1 MREHIAA
8 LFKQVYPCAIMP
20 TWVSQSPQ
28 CEDIDVSHGEAHTVR
43 HADVLP
49 TASIDLSAVGG
60 KPWLAAC
67 L

>member
-1 MREHIAA
+1 
-8 LFKQVYPCAIMP
+8 MP

-28 CEDIDVSHGEAHTVR
+28 CEDIDVSHEEAHTVR
-43 HADVLP
+43 HDDVLP